1 MPIYLLVPLHTSDP
15 AWRGITR
22 REPIQVIAE
31 NEREARAAA
40 WLRYGSSLKSDNDPW
55 LLSRWVYAHVVEA
68 ADKVLPLLRW
78 PDSIAD
84 DRAESRAQPG
94 LATACP

>member
-22 REPIQVIAE
+22 RDPIQVIAE

-40 WLRYGSSLKSDNDPW
+40 WLRYGSSLKSEHDPW
-55 LLSRWVYAHVVEA
+55 LLSRWVYAHVVEEV
-68 ADKVLPLLRW
+68 DEVLPLLRW
-78 PDSIAD
+78 PESIAD
-84 DRAESRAQPG
+84 EKAESLPR
-94 LATACP
+94 LATALP